1 MPSPD
6 ELRAHIA
13 EGRAALKSAIQ
24 TSGDRWEQTIP
35 GDDWSPRKAAE
46 HAIGAEVYFASEVC
60 SACGYPGLDPWT
72 GSYATPADA
81 IAGLDRLGVGELAE
95 LRILLIALGLPETLG
110 ILPPVVPQDAV
121 LRLRRVAPHDV
132 PRLFLGIHARDVH

>member
-13 EGRAALKSAIQ
+13 EGRTALRSAIQ

-81 IAGLDRLGVGELAE
+81 IAGLDQAAAAADGRLKYVSDTDLVKSHPQMGTVTDIMTIDARHLLEHAE
-95 LRILLIALGLPETLG
+95 QLRGAG
-110 ILPPVVPQDAV
+110 Q
-121 LRLRRVAPHDV
+121 
-132 PRLFLGIHARDVH
+132 